1 MAREIKFRGFSRNK
15 NGKTTIIIDGKKVK
29 GDWVYGDLVNSKISV
44 FKPTNKFVVI
54 IESSFMNGGFFAA
67 ARKYLAFKSTVG
79 QFTGLHDKN
88 GKEIYE
94 GDVVTNKWQN
104 NKKQYVVE
112 FSTEDIGSCGCCYGE
127 FSGSGFVGQ
136 NGSERCRL
144 GIRDEIEIIGNIHT
158 QS

>member
-1 MAREIKFRGFSRNK
+1 MARELKFRGFSRNK

-94 GDVVTNKWQN
+94 GDVVRIGLSEHPIVGDVYYDDLQFRVKNDSMLRFFH
-104 NKKQYVVE
+104 KK
-112 FSTEDIGSCGCCYGE
+112 
-127 FSGSGFVGQ
+127 
-136 NGSERCRL
+136 NSE
-144 GIRDEIEIIGNIHT
+144 IIEIIGNIHT

>member
-94 GDVVTNKWQN
+94 GDVITFNDSRLTNIVEYREGQYMAKQSGTFGSYIGLGYCDW
-104 NKKQYVVE
+104 KKNV
-112 FSTEDIGSCGCCYGE
+112 
-127 FSGSGFVGQ
+127 
-136 NGSERCRL
+136 
-144 GIRDEIEIIGNIHT
+144 EIIGNIHE